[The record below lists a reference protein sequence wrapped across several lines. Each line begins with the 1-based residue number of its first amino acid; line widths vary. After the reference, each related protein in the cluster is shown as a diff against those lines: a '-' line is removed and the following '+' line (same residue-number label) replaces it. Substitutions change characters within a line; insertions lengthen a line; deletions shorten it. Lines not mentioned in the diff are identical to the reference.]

1 MKKRRILILF
11 AAVVLSAGFFLYHRL
26 RSVRA
31 PEFVLS
37 YAENQTEDY
46 PTTLGAKKFAELVER
61 ESSGRIKILV
71 QAEGELGAESGV
83 IAQMQYGGIDFARVS
98 LSQLAEYIPELN
110 VLQMPY
116 LYSDSD
122 HMWKVLD
129 GRIGSDFL
137 EKVSKSELIGL
148 SWYDAGARN
157 FYNSKKPITCLED
170 MAGMR
175 IRVQE
180 SEVMVDMVEAL
191 GATAL
196 PIPYADVYSTLER
209 GTVDGAENNWPS
221 YEAMNHYE
229 VAKYYTVD
237 EHNRVPEMQ
246 ICSKHTW
253 NKLSEDDRQMIL
265 ECAKESALYERKLWK
280 EREADSKEIAL
291 KQGVEVVELSAAE
304 KKRFQEAVMGVYEK
318 YCADYMDV
326 IEQIIDT
333 GKVPLIVDP
342 DGASITAL
350 KPDVVVDAI
359 LAKKNFGTNR
369 SMAPLTVGLGPG
381 FTAGVDVDIV
391 IETMRGHNLGR
402 IIREGSAIPNTGI
415 PGNIGGYTAERVIH
429 AGAEGILYNV
439 HKIGDIVEQGEE
451 IAYIA
456 DEKENRRYSVTA
468 TIPGIIRGLIRDGYP
483 ATKGF
488 KIADIDPRKSELSN
502 CFTISD
508 KARCIAGSVLEV
520 VCAFGSNILS

>member
-1 MKKRRILILF
+1 MKKRGIFILSA
-11 AAVVLSAGFFLYHRL
+11 AAVLAAGLLCRHMLVQERE
-26 RSVRA
+26 
-31 PEFVLS
+31 PEFVFS

-46 PTTLGAKKFAELVER
+46 PTTLGAKEFAKLVEKR
-61 ESSGRIKILV
+61 SNGRIQILV
-71 QAEGELGAESGV
+71 QAEGALGTESDV
-83 IAQMQYGGIDFARVS
+83 IAQIQYGGIDFARVS

-116 LYSDSD
+116 LYTNSD

-129 GRIGSDFL
+129 GEIGDAFL
-137 EKVSKSELIGL
+137 AATNENELIGL

-196 PIPYADVYSTLER
+196 PIPYADVYSALER

-246 ICSKHTW
+246 ICSKNTW
-253 NKLSEDDRQMIL
+253 NKLSEDDQKMIL
-265 ECAKESALYERKLWK
+265 DCAKESALYERKLWT
-280 EREADSKEIAL
+280 EREADSKELAL

-304 KKRFQEAVMGVYEK
+304 KKRFQKAVMGVYEK

-326 IEQIIDT
+326 IEQIIAQNN
-333 GKVPLIVDP
+333 K
-342 DGASITAL
+342 
-350 KPDVVVDAI
+350 
-359 LAKKNFGTNR
+359 
-369 SMAPLTVGLGPG
+369 
-381 FTAGVDVDIV
+381 
-391 IETMRGHNLGR
+391 
-402 IIREGSAIPNTGI
+402 
-415 PGNIGGYTAERVIH
+415 
-429 AGAEGILYNV
+429 
-439 HKIGDIVEQGEE
+439 
-451 IAYIA
+451 
-456 DEKENRRYSVTA
+456 
-468 TIPGIIRGLIRDGYP
+468 
-483 ATKGF
+483 
-488 KIADIDPRKSELSN
+488 
-502 CFTISD
+502 
-508 KARCIAGSVLEV
+508 
-520 VCAFGSNILS
+520 

>member
-196 PIPYADVYSTLER
+196 PIPYADVYSALER

-221 YEAMNHYE
+221 YESTRHYE
-229 VAKYYTVD
+229 VAKYYTLD
-237 EHNRVPEMQ
+237 EHTRVPELQ
-246 ICSKHTW
+246 LAAQPTW
-253 NKLSEDDRQMIL
+253 DKLSPEYRSIIK
-265 ECAKESALYERKLWK
+265 ECALESAKYERQLWAA
-280 EREADSKEIAL
+280 REKISENFVRNA
-291 KQGVEVVELSAAE
+291 GCVVTELTPRE
-304 KKRFQEAVMGVYEK
+304 KARFQEAVAPMYEK
-318 YCADYMDV
+318 YCSDY
-326 IEQIIDT
+326 
-333 GKVPLIVDP
+333 
-342 DGASITAL
+342 
-350 KPDVVVDAI
+350 
-359 LAKKNFGTNR
+359 
-369 SMAPLTVGLGPG
+369 
-381 FTAGVDVDIV
+381 VDI
-391 IETMRGHNLGR
+391 INAIMEAGKAMSGH
-402 IIREGSAIPNTGI
+402 
-415 PGNIGGYTAERVIH
+415 
-429 AGAEGILYNV
+429 
-439 HKIGDIVEQGEE
+439 
-451 IAYIA
+451 
-456 DEKENRRYSVTA
+456 
-468 TIPGIIRGLIRDGYP
+468 
-483 ATKGF
+483 
-488 KIADIDPRKSELSN
+488 
-502 CFTISD
+502 
-508 KARCIAGSVLEV
+508 
-520 VCAFGSNILS
+520 